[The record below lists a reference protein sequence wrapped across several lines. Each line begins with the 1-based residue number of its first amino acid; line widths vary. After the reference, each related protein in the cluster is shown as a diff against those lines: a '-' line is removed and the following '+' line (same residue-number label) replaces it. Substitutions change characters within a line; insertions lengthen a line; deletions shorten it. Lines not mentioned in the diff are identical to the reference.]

1 MVVNRNALRAMQ
13 DRRAAPLQRTLS
25 MANGMVHYGA
35 SLTRVLLCRAGD
47 DADLEGG
54 LRRGQELDVIIFPLV
69 TEITQRFNRI
79 TGAEVCRALEYVKPG
94 SL

>member
-1 MVVNRNALRAMQ
+1 
-13 DRRAAPLQRTLS
+13 
-25 MANGMVHYGA
+25 MANGMVH
-35 SLTRVLLCRAGD
+35 SRTLVTLTCVLLCRAGD

-54 LRRGQELDVIIFPLV
+54 LRRGQELDVIIFPPV
-69 TEITQRFNRI
+69 TEITQCFNRI

>member
-1 MVVNRNALRAMQ
+1 
-13 DRRAAPLQRTLS
+13 
-25 MANGMVHYGA
+25 MANGTVHYGI
-35 SLTRVLLCRAGD
+35 SLTLVLLCRAGD
-47 DADLEGG
+47 DADLEGD
-54 LRRGQELDVIIFPLV
+54 LRRGQEFDVIIFPPV